1 MKNNDQQVGEKSK
14 ENKAKI
20 SLKERFSAR
29 RIAFMAIFV
38 ALACVVSI
46 FDFPLFPASAVSFL
60 KFDFGNVFILLISFL
75 LGPVEGVIVCVIK
88 ELLRIIIGSTGGV
101 GELANFLVISGFILI
116 PSIVYYFKKGLGT
129 VIITLIIGCV
139 IQVGLSLLV
148 NRYVNFPLFMGEGA
162 KEAFSSLW
170 TFVLFFNI
178 IKSLSVSI
186 ITVLLYKRISK
197 ILKRI

>member
-1 MKNNDQQVGEKSK
+1 MQEVNNT
-14 ENKAKI
+14 ENKKPTSMTKRI
-20 SLKERFSAR
+20 VTSAMF
-29 RIAFMAIFV
+29 A
-38 ALACVVSI
+38 ALAYAISYLE
-46 FDFPLFPASAVSFL
+46 FPLFPAAPFLKLDFSAVFIVLVGFL
-60 KFDFGNVFILLISFL
+60 FGPIS
-75 LGPVEGVIVCVIK
+75 GVSVCAVK
-88 ELLRIIIGSTGGV
+88 ELLCFLTKSSTGGV